1 MPQMKPESASNI
13 TDQPP
18 LPVETA
24 ARITRTRN
32 PIRRLYHWVLSLSE
46 KRSGAWALFILA
58 FAESSFFPIPPDV
71 LLIALALGARKKAF
85 KFALICTVGSVLGGA
100 FGYGI
105 GCALYEPVA
114 KPLVSFLGAEKEFQK
129 VKEYYNDYDVLAVAA
144 AALTPIPYKLFTI
157 GGGLCKIN
165 FPLFVVVSFIFRG
178 LRFFAVSALIYKFG
192 PPVKSFIEKYF
203 SLLTLIFF
211 ALLLAGFLTVKYFWG
226 K

>member
-1 MPQMKPESASNI
+1 MPQVNPESASNI

-24 ARITRTRN
+24 VRITRTRN

-46 KRSGAWALFILA
+46 KKSGAWALFILA

-71 LLIALALGARKKAF
+71 LLIALALGTRKKAF
-85 KFALICTVGSVLGGA
+85 KFALICTVGSVLGGV
-100 FGYGI
+100 FGYGL
-105 GCALYEPVA
+105 GFALYEPVA
-114 KPLVSFLGAEKEFQK
+114 KPLISFLGAEKEFQK
-129 VKEYYNDYDVLAVAA
+129 VKEYYNNYDVLAVAA

-192 PPVKSFIEKYF
+192 LPVKSFIDKYF
-203 SLLTLIFF
+203 NLLTLIFF
-211 ALLLAGFLTVKYFWG
+211 ALLVAGFLTVKYFWG